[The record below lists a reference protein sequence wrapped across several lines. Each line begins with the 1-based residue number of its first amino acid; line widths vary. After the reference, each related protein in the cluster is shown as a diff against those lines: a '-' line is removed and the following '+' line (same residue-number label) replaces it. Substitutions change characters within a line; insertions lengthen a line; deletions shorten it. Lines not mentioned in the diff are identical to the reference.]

1 MFTHVMVGS
10 KDPER
15 SRSFYDKVL
24 GALGLEPSKSEPGAN
39 RHFYGDFTKGG
50 AFAVG
55 IPHEGEAV
63 ASNGGMVSFIAPSSS
78 HVDAFHAAAMDQGGT
93 CCGAPGARTGAG
105 AEVYGA
111 YVRDP
116 DGNKLA
122 AFAPPGR

>member
-24 GALGLEPSKSEPGAN
+24 GALGFEPSKAEPGAT
-39 RHFYGDFTKGG
+39 RHFYGSFGAGG

-55 IPHEGEAV
+55 KPLEGEATQ
-63 ASNGGMVSFIAPSSS
+63 ANGGMVSFLAPSSA
-78 HVDAFHAAAMDQGGT
+78 HVAAFHQAALEQGGS
-93 CCGAPGARTGAG
+93 CAGAPGPRQGPVG
-105 AEVYGA
+105 EVHGA

>member
-24 GALGLEPSKSEPGAN
+24 GALGIGPSKAEAGAS
-39 RHFYGDFTKGG
+39 RHFYGDFGKGV
-50 AFAVG
+50 FAVG
-55 IPHEGEAV
+55 TPREGDQSHA
-63 ASNGGMVSFIAPSSS
+63 NGGLISFGAPSRD
-78 HVDAFHAAAMDQGGT
+78 HVDAFHREAIATGGSCEGPPGPRQGPVG
-93 CCGAPGARTGAG
+93 
-105 AEVYGA
+105 EIYGA

-122 AFAPPGR
+122 SFFAPGQ

>member
-24 GALGLEPSKSEPGAN
+24 GALGLGPSKSEAGAS
-39 RHFYGDFTKGG
+39 RHFYGAFGTGG

-55 IPHEGEAV
+55 TPREGEQTHA
-63 ASNGGMVSFIAPSSS
+63 NGGMVSFGASSPD
-78 HVDAFHAAAMDQGGT
+78 HVDAFHKQALANGGT
-93 CCGAPGARTGAG
+93 CEGPPGPRQGPVG
-105 AEVYGA
+105 EVYGA

-122 AFAPPGR
+122 AFSAQGK